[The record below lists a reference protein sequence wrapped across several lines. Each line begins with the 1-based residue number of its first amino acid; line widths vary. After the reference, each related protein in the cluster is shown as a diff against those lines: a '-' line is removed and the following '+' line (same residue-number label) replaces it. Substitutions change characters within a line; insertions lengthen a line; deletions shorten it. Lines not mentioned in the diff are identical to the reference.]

1 MAKCNL
7 VDSCFFFNDQL
18 GDMPH
23 ASEYLKDKFC
33 KCDFYGCARYSYSE
47 LHSQD
52 NAPNDLLPNDLFMHL
67 LTDLPEIRKS

>member
-33 KCDFYGCARYSYSE
+33 KCDFVTVIPNYIVRIMRLMTCSPMICLCTCSRTYPRYANLSE
-47 LHSQD
+47 
-52 NAPNDLLPNDLFMHL
+52 
-67 LTDLPEIRKS
+67 K